1 MGEDDDGPPG
11 RDDRLPTKPA
21 AVVGVTL
28 PPLRWWRSGGGV
40 GPRTLPEWSLL
51 LLLLLLLLPEVGVE
65 LADRGRGRG
74 TGDDADA
81 PSAPPPPP
89 PLSLS
94 LLPAPVDSSPRAVD
108 KEPLEA
114 PAADGRDGVR
124 EDDRGKRCRDDDRC
138 GDRCGDCDDA
148 DDADDGPPPLRC
160 LFSLTNLVAPG

>member
-40 GPRTLPEWSLL
+40 GPRTLLSGPSSYYYYYYYYYYRRWGWSW
-51 LLLLLLLLPEVGVE
+51 PVAAAE
-65 LADRGRGRG
+65 
-74 TGDDADA
+74 A
-81 PSAPPPPP
+81 PATTPTRRPHHHHHHHH
-89 PLSLS
+89 LS

-108 KEPLEA
+108 KEPLRHRQRMVATECA
-114 PAADGRDGVR
+114 RTIR
-124 EDDRGKRCRDDDRC
+124 KRCRDDDRC
-138 GDRCGDCDDA
+138 GDRRRLRRRRRCRRWA
-148 DDADDGPPPLRC
+148 TATRC